1 MADEE
6 AVKATIHEQDDPHAA
21 MLEELRRDVQV
32 SSTPWRRR
40 LYVVAGFLLT
50 GLGIGGLLLPAMPG
64 TPLLLLAAACF
75 ARGSERF
82 YIWLLTNRWFGA
94 YVRDWRAAKGVPLH
108 IKLKV
113 TFLLVVSFGITIVFI
128 IPLVWVKILL
138 IVVALS
144 VLTYIWSQPT
154 TPDPRA
160 GHKGF
165 ND

>member
-6 AVKATIHEQDDPHAA
+6 AVKATLNEQEDA
-21 MLEELRRDVQV
+21 MAKLADELRREVHV
-32 SSTPWRRR
+32 SRTPWRRN
-40 LYVVAGFLLT
+40 LYIVAGVVLT
-50 GLGIGGLLLPAMPG
+50 VLGVAGLILPAMPG

-94 YVRDWRAAKGVPLH
+94 YVRDWRSAKGIPLH

-113 TFLLVVSFGITIVFI
+113 TVMLVLSFAVTILFI
-128 IPLVWVKILL
+128 IPLLWVRILL
-138 IVVALS
+138 IVVATG
-144 VLTYIWSQPT
+144 VLAYIWAQPT
-154 TPDPRA
+154 AADPRA

-165 ND
+165 DD